1 MYSAMEKNEK
11 KTKRIRESYFVRL
24 KNDIISNPDLY
35 LMILPVLLFYLI
47 FHYIPM
53 YGVSIA
59 FKDYTPGVGMLGSPW
74 VGLEHFRNFF
84 EDVYFLRILKNTLW
98 ISITSILFGFPAP
111 IILALLINEIK
122 NKYFTKSV
130 QTITYMP
137 HFISLVVICSMIKE
151 FVADNGII
159 TQFATMVG
167 YDGKVMLSKPELFVP
182 IYVLSGIWQEIGWGS
197 IIYLAALSGVDESL
211 YEAAVID
218 GAGRWKQVLHVTLPG
233 ILPTI
238 IILFIMR
245 MGTVLSVGYE
255 KIILLY
261 NPGIYETSDV
271 ISSYIYRKGLQDFE
285 WSYST
290 AVGLF
295 NSAVNVILLIF
306 TNNISKKL
314 SGTALW

>member
-1 MYSAMEKNEK
+1 MK
-11 KTKRIRESYFVRL
+11 KSVVKKRQQGAQEAYFIRL
-24 KNDIISNPDLY
+24 KNDIFSNPELY
-35 LMILPVLLFYLI
+35 LMIVPVLLFYLI

-59 FKDYTPGVGMLGSPW
+59 FKDYTPGLGMMGSPW
-74 VGLEHFRNFF
+74 VGIEHFKSFLS
-84 EDVYFLRILKNTLW
+84 DVYFFRILKNTFV
-98 ISITSILFGFPAP
+98 ISMTSILFGFPAP

-122 NKYFTKSV
+122 GKYFAKGV

-159 TQFATMVG
+159 TQLATMLG
-167 YDGKVMLSKPELFVP
+167 YDGKTMLSKPGLFIP
-182 IYVLSGIWQEIGWGS
+182 IYVISGIWQEIGWGS

-218 GAGRWKQVLHVTLPG
+218 GAGRWKQMLHVTLPS

-238 IILFIMR
+238 VILFIMR

-271 ISSYIYRKGLQDFE
+271 ISTYVYRKGLQDFA

-295 NSAVNVILLIF
+295 NSAINVILLIL

>member
-1 MYSAMEKNEK
+1 MK
-11 KTKRIRESYFVRL
+11 KSVVKKRQQGAQEAYFIRL
-24 KNDIISNPDLY
+24 KNDIFSNPELY
-35 LMILPVLLFYLI
+35 LMIVPVLLFYLI

-59 FKDYTPGVGMLGSPW
+59 FKDYTPGLGMMGSPW
-74 VGLEHFRNFF
+74 VGIEHFKSFLS
-84 EDVYFLRILKNTLW
+84 DVYFFRILKNTFV
-98 ISITSILFGFPAP
+98 ISMTSILFGFPAP

-122 NKYFTKSV
+122 SKYFAKGV

-159 TQFATMVG
+159 TQLATMLG
-167 YDGKVMLSKPELFVP
+167 YDGKTMLSKPGLFIP
-182 IYVLSGIWQEIGWGS
+182 IYVMSGIWQEIGWGS

-218 GAGRWKQVLHVTLPG
+218 GAGRWKQMLHVTLPS

-238 IILFIMR
+238 VILFIMR

-271 ISSYIYRKGLQDFE
+271 ISTYVYRKGLQDFA

-295 NSAVNVILLIF
+295 NSAINVILLIL

>member
-1 MYSAMEKNEK
+1 MK
-11 KTKRIRESYFVRL
+11 KSVVKKRQQGAQEAYFIRL
-24 KNDIISNPDLY
+24 KNDIFSNPELY
-35 LMILPVLLFYLI
+35 LMIVPVLLFYLI

-59 FKDYTPGVGMLGSPW
+59 FKDYTPGLGMMGSPW
-74 VGLEHFRNFF
+74 VGIEHFKSFLS
-84 EDVYFLRILKNTLW
+84 DVYFFRILKNTFV
-98 ISITSILFGFPAP
+98 ISMTSILFGFPAP

-122 NKYFTKSV
+122 SKYFAKGV

-159 TQFATMVG
+159 TQLATMLG
-167 YDGKVMLSKPELFVP
+167 YDGKTMLSKPGLFIP
-182 IYVLSGIWQEIGWGS
+182 IYVISGIWQEIGWGS

-218 GAGRWKQVLHVTLPG
+218 GAGRWKQMLHVTLPS

-238 IILFIMR
+238 VILFIMR

-271 ISSYIYRKGLQDFE
+271 ISTYVYRKGLQDFA

-295 NSAVNVILLIF
+295 NSAINVILLIL

>member
-1 MYSAMEKNEK
+1 MK
-11 KTKRIRESYFVRL
+11 KSVVKKRQQGAQEAYFIRL
-24 KNDIISNPDLY
+24 KNDIFSNPELY
-35 LMILPVLLFYLI
+35 LMIVPVLLFYLI

-59 FKDYTPGVGMLGSPW
+59 FKDYTPGLGMMGSPW
-74 VGLEHFRNFF
+74 VGIEHFKSFLS
-84 EDVYFLRILKNTLW
+84 DVYFFRILKNTFV
-98 ISITSILFGFPAP
+98 ISMTSILFGFPAP

-122 NKYFTKSV
+122 GKYFAKGV

-159 TQFATMVG
+159 TQLATMLG
-167 YDGKVMLSKPELFVP
+167 YDGKTMLSKPGLFIP
-182 IYVLSGIWQEIGWGS
+182 IYVISGIWQEIGWGS

-218 GAGRWKQVLHVTLPG
+218 GAGRWKQMLHVTLPS

-238 IILFIMR
+238 VILFIMR

-271 ISSYIYRKGLQDFE
+271 ISTYVYRKGLQDFA

-295 NSAVNVILLIF
+295 NSAINVILLIL

-314 SGTALW
+314 SGRALW

>member
-1 MYSAMEKNEK
+1 MK
-11 KTKRIRESYFVRL
+11 KSVFKKRQQGAQEGYFIRL
-24 KNDIISNPDLY
+24 KNDIFSNPELY
-35 LMILPVLLFYLI
+35 LMIVPVLLFYLI

-59 FKDYTPGVGMLGSPW
+59 FKDYTPGLGMMGSPW
-74 VGLEHFRNFF
+74 VGFEHFKSFLS
-84 EDVYFLRILKNTLW
+84 DVYFFRILKNTFV
-98 ISITSILFGFPAP
+98 ISLTSIVFGFPAP

-122 NKYFTKSV
+122 NKYFAKGV

-151 FVADNGII
+151 FVADDGII
-159 TQFATMVG
+159 TQLAAMLG
-167 YDGKVMLSKPELFVP
+167 YDGKTMLSKPGLFIP
-182 IYVLSGIWQEIGWGS
+182 IYVISGIWQEIGWGS

-218 GAGRWKQVLHVTLPG
+218 GAGRWKQMLHVTLPS

-238 IILFIMR
+238 VILFIMR

-271 ISSYIYRKGLQDFE
+271 ISTYVYRKGLQDFA

-295 NSAVNVILLIF
+295 NSAINVILLIL